1 MGTSVRRQLAIIG
14 IPAALCA
21 AAFALGGDSAPT
33 PEAALARARAKGIEM
48 LNRLP
53 NYTCREKVQ
62 RFSRLGAWNP
72 WTKQDELEL
81 EVARVAGKELFAAP
95 GKGFGETDP
104 ARIASKGTIASGDFT
119 GHLNTLFAG
128 GAAKVTYHGRTNLEG
143 RPALRYDFRT
153 PPAAGWT
160 LRDGITSAP
169 VGESGSFW
177 VDAKTFDLLRVV
189 VEADHIP
196 AELLITGTTQRIDY
210 ARTRIAGREELL
222 PREAELIVTQAP
234 VAEGLPRHDRM
245 ALQQVQTRNLV
256 EFSGCREYQAEAVI
270 SFNEPPHVEI
280 PAGVSLDARL
290 ETDLDSKRVMV
301 GEGLVAKLENA
312 ISKGGKVIVPAG
324 ALLKGRVS
332 TVTESN
338 EPGSKVVGL
347 EFSEVEFGGQRAQ
360 FSGELKTVEP
370 GAADVVVAPQ
380 QMERPGAVTFRVPG
394 AGVSLKGLRMSWR
407 TLGSTGR

>member
-1 MGTSVRRQLAIIG
+1 MGTLVRRHLAIIG
-14 IPAALCA
+14 IPAAFCA

-33 PEAALARARAKGIEM
+33 PEAALARARAKGSEM
-48 LNRLP
+48 LDRLP
-53 NYTCREKVQ
+53 NYTCREKVR

-72 WTKQDELEL
+72 WTKRDELEL
-81 EVARVAGKELFAAP
+81 EVARVGGRDLYAAP
-95 GKGFGETDP
+95 GKGFDEADP
-104 ARIASKGTIASGDFT
+104 ARIAANGTIASGDFT

-128 GAAKVTYHGRTNLEG
+128 DAAKITYHGRTSLDG
-143 RPALRYDFRT
+143 RPALRYDFTT
-153 PPAAGWT
+153 PPGSGWT
-160 LRDGITSAP
+160 LRDGTNAAL
-169 VGESGSFW
+169 VGEKGSFW
-177 VDAKTFDLLRVV
+177 VDEKTFDLLRVE

-196 AELLITGTTQRIDY
+196 AELLITGTRQRIDY
-210 ARTRIAGREELL
+210 AHTRIAGREELL
-222 PREAELIVTQAP
+222 PREAELVVTQVP
-234 VAEGLPRHDRM
+234 VSEGLSKHERM

-270 SFNEPPHVEI
+270 SFGAPHVEI
-280 PAGVSLDARL
+280 PAGISMDTRL
-290 ETDLDSKRVMV
+290 ETDIDSKRVTV

-324 ALLKGRVS
+324 ALLKGHVS
-332 TVTESN
+332 TVKESDQ
-338 EPGSKVVGL
+338 PGSKVVGL

-380 QMERPGAVTFRVPG
+380 QDRPGAVTFRVPG

-407 TLGSTGR
+407 TLDSTGR